1 MSGRLQGRVALVT
14 GGGRGIGRA
23 IAEAFGREGA
33 RVAVLDL
40 KADVAGQA
48 AAAIR
53 DAGGEA
59 VALSGNVASRD
70 DVFRAVAAA
79 KEAFGPVT
87 ILVNN
92 AMYNRYGPLE
102 EQTEEL
108 VGRMVDV
115 GFKGVIWGYQAVMDG
130 MTDAGGGAIVNIASP
145 AAVLAMKTMSPS
157 PSASMAGR
165 HAVAPIHAP
174 VAFTAIVASHSSSSG
189 GKTADDRARPAAWIN
204 TRGAAPWSARLATA
218 ASTSSRFVT
227 SPGKANARAPSSPTA
242 ASKRRASRPS
252 RPTSQPF
259 STRRAAT
266 ARPTPPPP
274 PVTRAARGDSGWG
287 LVAMARTVARRAS
300 GGTPKGARAGRHA
313 PAGAQKEGVSA

>member
-145 AAVLAMKTMSPS
+145 AAVLAMKNGIMY
-157 PSASMAGR
+157 SAVKA
-165 HAVAPIHAP
+165 AV
-174 VAFTAIVASHSSSSG
+174 
-189 GKTADDRARPAAWIN
+189 
-204 TRGAAPWSARLATA
+204 A
-218 ASTSSRFVT
+218 ASTRSAAAEFGPRGIRVNAIAPGPTPTEGANRVVT
-227 SPGKANARAPSSPTA
+227 DEAWERRRQRMPVGRLGTPEDVANAAVFL
-242 ASKRRASRPS
+242 ASDEAGFI
-252 RPTSQPF
+252 TGDMLFVDGGITYAF
-259 STRRAAT
+259 S
-266 ARPTPPPP
+266 
-274 PVTRAARGDSGWG
+274 
-287 LVAMARTVARRAS
+287 
-300 GGTPKGARAGRHA
+300 
-313 PAGAQKEGVSA
+313 